1 MRIVVDL
8 QCSQNKN
15 QLRCARPFALSMA
28 LAIARNRGSHEVII
42 VLNGLLAESVESIRT
57 MFSDI
62 LPLENIRV
70 WFSQGPLD
78 VSDSES
84 TWRRKAAE
92 LIREAFLASLKPDIV
107 FITSFFERF
116 GDAAVHSIGLGPNR
130 IPTAM
135 MVYEMLPLLQPL
147 ADSEVSF
154 LHQEFYTR
162 SIDCLSKADLY
173 LVISDSLRYELVGC
187 LGINSN
193 KISNIFPSVEHCFQP
208 LDISENVAQKVRQKY
223 GLIKP
228 FIMYSGGAE
237 PLKNSLNVIKAFS
250 LLSEDIL
257 ANYQLALVGYI
268 SKEQQDEL
276 RNYMGLHDL
285 RSEHVI
291 LINDVCTENLVQ
303 LYNLAELFIVL
314 SGREGYG
321 LYALEAMSCGT
332 ATIGANTANV
342 SEIIGYKNAVF
353 EPYNVFDLSQ
363 KITDVLIDQNLHQQL
378 VESGFEQVK
387 LFSWDNNAK
396 IAISTFE
403 DFQNNSYQPLSESF
417 YVQWL
422 IERISC
428 LPIKAA
434 DDADLIGVASAI
446 AQNHPKVRSR
456 QLLIDISGLVIHDHK
471 TGIQRVVRSIVAELI
486 ANPPHGLNIELVY
499 ADPHN
504 GSTYRYAKKFT
515 HQFLSKSDPNCKDEI
530 ITVSSQDIF
539 IGLDLAHRI
548 VLSNQKY
555 YEYLR
560 LIGAKVYFVVYDL
573 LPILRPEVFPVGI
586 QALHSEWMSVVAKSD
601 GLLCISQAV
610 ADEVVDWLNTF
621 GPKRE
626 SNLNIGWFHLGA
638 DLASSVPSKGLPH
651 NYEEILA
658 ILSSTPTF
666 LMVGTLEPRKRQ
678 LQALL
683 AFERLWAQGYTV
695 NLVIVGKYGWNTDF
709 LVEMLGDHP
718 QVNRHL
724 FWFAQTSDEFLE
736 KLYSI
741 SSCLIAASSGEGF
754 GLPIIEAAQHGIPI
768 IARDIPVFREIAS
781 DHAYYFSGNSAI
793 SLAKCITDWLD
804 LEAPP
809 SSLEIPWIT
818 WRRSKEQL
826 LDVVL
831 RGHWYKQWMSDDILR
846 VWGSDTRLYSEIGK
860 RLARSITSTGKAG
873 YLIYGA
879 YVKLDEGTYEITLH
893 GHWDKKT
900 LNESFIEFVKDKGRS
915 IFFSRKLSEFLVTD
929 LAGGVCFCVQQNC
942 SELELRIWIDEKT
955 EVDISTI
962 EITATVEESLF
973 LSSTLV
979 KPVLF
984 NKAFT

>member
-1 MRIVVDL
+1 MRIVIDL
-8 QCSQNKN
+8 QYIQKN
-15 QLRCARPFALSMA
+15 DHLRDPQPYALSLA

-42 VLNGLLAESVESIRT
+42 ALNGRLAESVELIRT

-62 LPLENIRV
+62 LPLENIVV

-78 VSDSES
+78 ASDSEN

-92 LIREAFLASLKPDIV
+92 LLREAFLANLKPDIV
-107 FITSFFERF
+107 LITSWFERF
-116 GDAAVHSIGLGPNR
+116 GDAVHSIGLGPNR

-135 MVYEMLPLLQPL
+135 VVYEMPPLLQPL

-162 SIDCLSKADLY
+162 SIECFKKADLY
-173 LVISDSLRYELVGC
+173 LVMSDSLRSELVGC
-187 LGINSN
+187 LGLNSN

-208 LDISENVAQKVRQKY
+208 LNISENVAQKIRRKF

-228 FIMYSGGAE
+228 FIMYSGGAK
-237 PLKNSLNVIKAFS
+237 PLKSSLSVIKAFS

-257 ANYQLALVGYI
+257 ANYQLALVGHI

-276 RNYMGLHDL
+276 RSYMELHDL

-291 LINDVCTENLVQ
+291 FIDDVCTEESVQ

-314 SGREGYG
+314 SGHEGYG
-321 LYALEAMSCGT
+321 LPALEAMSCGT

-342 SEIIGYKNAVF
+342 SEIIGYKNATFDPLNVF
-353 EPYNVFDLSQ
+353 ELSQ
-363 KITDVLIDQNLHQQL
+363 KINDVLTNQNLHQQL
-378 VESGFEQVK
+378 VENGFEQVK

-396 IAISTFE
+396 IAIATFE
-403 DFQNNSYQPLSESF
+403 QFQNKSYPPLSESF

-422 IERISC
+422 IEKISC
-428 LPIKAA
+428 LPSKAA
-434 DDADLIGVASAI
+434 DDTDLIGVANAI
-446 AQNHPKVRSR
+446 AQNHPKIRSR

-486 ANPPHGLNIELVY
+486 VSPPHGINIELVY
-499 ADPHN
+499 ANPHN
-504 GSTYRYAKKFT
+504 GSIYRYAKKFT
-515 HQFLSKSDPNCKDEI
+515 QQFLQKSDPNCKDEI

-548 VLSNQKY
+548 VLSNQKF
-555 YEYLR
+555 YEHLR

-573 LPILRPEVFPVGI
+573 LPILRPEVFPTEM
-586 QALHSEWMSVVAKSD
+586 QALHSEWMGVIAKLD

-610 ADEVVDWLNTF
+610 ADDVIDWLNIF

-626 SNLNIGWFHLGA
+626 SPLNIGWFHLGA

-651 NYEEILA
+651 NYEEVLA

-695 NLVIVGKYGWNTDF
+695 SLVIVGKYGWNVDF
-709 LVEMLGDHP
+709 LVEMLSDHP
-718 QVNRHL
+718 ELNRHL

-736 KLYSI
+736 KLYAT

-781 DHAYYFSGNSAI
+781 DHAYYFKGNSAI
-793 SLAKCITDWLD
+793 ALAKCITDWLD
-804 LEAPP
+804 LDVPP

-818 WRRSKEQL
+818 WKKSKEQL
-826 LDVVL
+826 LNVVL
-831 RGHWYKQWMSDDILR
+831 NEHWYHKWDADNILR
-846 VWGSDTRLYSEIGK
+846 RRRDDTSFPLEVARGSSHVFESPECSGYLVYVP
-860 RLARSITSTGKAG
+860 SITLEK
-873 YLIYGA
+873 
-879 YVKLDEGTYEITLH
+879 GTYEIAIH
-893 GHWDKKT
+893 GRWNKET
-900 LNESFIEFVKDKGRS
+900 LNDTSIEFAQDKGQLVLLHKKMSEMLIVETPILLTVSLQRS
-915 IFFSRKLSEFLVTD
+915 CNDFEVHISLGSE
-929 LAGGVCFCVQQNC
+929 
-942 SELELRIWIDEKT
+942 T
-955 EVDISTI
+955 EIDISMI
-962 EITATVEESLF
+962 EI
-973 LSSTLV
+973 
-979 KPVLF
+979 KPIIE
-984 NKAFT
+984 